1 MSAQKLIGKKRD
13 ILGKKVK
20 ALRREGFIP
29 ANIFGKKVK
38 STAIQVLTKEFE
50 TIYKESG
57 TTGLIEL
64 LVEKGE
70 PRPVLVQH
78 VQLHPVTGFPLHI
91 DFRQVDLKE
100 KVTATVPI
108 EQKGESKAELDK
120 KGLLLW
126 VMDEVE
132 VEALPTDLPEHIEVD
147 VTKLAEIG
155 EEIKVKDLQVDRSK
169 VTILSEDEEIVCKV
183 EELLTGE
190 MKKQIEEEEK
200 QAVAAAAESAATTEP
215 PAAPEEGQAPEA
227 EKAEEKP
234 KETKKEE

>member
-1 MSAQKLIGKKRD
+1 MGTQKLTGEKRN
-13 ILGKKVK
+13 ILGRKVK

-38 STAIQVLTKEFE
+38 STAIQVLIKEFE
-50 TIYKESG
+50 KVYKETG

-64 LVEKGE
+64 LVEKGD

-100 KVTATVPI
+100 KVTATVPL

-147 VTKLAEIG
+147 VTKLTEIG
-155 EEIKVKDLQVDRSK
+155 EEIKIKDLQVDRAK

-183 EELLTGE
+183 EELLTEE

-200 QAVAAAAESAATTEP
+200 QAAAAAAESAGTTEQ
-215 PAAPEEGQAPEA
+215 PAAPQEGQTPVT

-234 KETKKEE
+234 KETKEE

>member
-1 MSAQKLIGKKRD
+1 MGTQKLTGEKRN
-13 ILGKKVK
+13 ILGRKVK

-38 STAIQVLTKEFE
+38 STAIQVLIKEFE
-50 TIYKESG
+50 KVYKETG

-64 LVEKGE
+64 LVEKGD

-100 KVTATVPI
+100 KVTATVPL

-147 VTKLAEIG
+147 VTKLTEIG
-155 EEIKVKDLQVDRSK
+155 EEIKIKDLQVDRAK

-183 EELLTGE
+183 EELLTEE

-200 QAVAAAAESAATTEP
+200 QAAAAAAESAGTTEQ
-215 PAAPEEGQAPEA
+215 PAAPQEGQAPVT

-234 KETKKEE
+234 KETKEE